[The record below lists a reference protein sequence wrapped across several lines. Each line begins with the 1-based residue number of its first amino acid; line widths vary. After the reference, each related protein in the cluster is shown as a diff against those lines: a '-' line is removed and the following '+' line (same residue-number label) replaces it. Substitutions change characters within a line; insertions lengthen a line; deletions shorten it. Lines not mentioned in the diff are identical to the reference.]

1 MHNVENESND
11 NTLLNILVVEDEKAD
26 AILIRRALD
35 KGPIIN
41 KINIVVDG
49 EQAIDYLEGTGEYA
63 DREHHPL
70 PNLVLL
76 DLKLP
81 KVSGLEVLRRIKA
94 MNILKRIPVVILSA
108 SEQQKDIKD
117 AYDSGANSYFVKK
130 VKFSE
135 FVTITELITRY
146 WLEYN
151 QQPPLT
157 D

>member
-81 KVSGLEVLRRIKA
+81 KVSGLLRRIKA